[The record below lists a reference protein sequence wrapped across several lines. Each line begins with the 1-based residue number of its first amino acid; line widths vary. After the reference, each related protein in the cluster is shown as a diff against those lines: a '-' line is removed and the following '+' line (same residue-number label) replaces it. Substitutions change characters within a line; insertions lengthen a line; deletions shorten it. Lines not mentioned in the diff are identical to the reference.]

1 MEEVGVVDDY
11 TTSNERKLG
20 FRWDAKANERAG
32 VVKVVAAATAAAA
45 AAAVMVEE
53 KNLGRRSR
61 VIFKFDKTPEVAYS
75 VAKPTARWRGI
86 EKLPGIQSKPGEY
99 GWKEGWE
106 EAERGG
112 GGGDGGGGGGGFESV
127 AGAIS
132 AATVNPQQIGA
143 CHLNARA
150 VVGGKASS
158 VTGQTNL

>member
-1 MEEVGVVDDY
+1 
-11 TTSNERKLG
+11 
-20 FRWDAKANERAG
+20 
-32 VVKVVAAATAAAA
+32 
-45 AAAVMVEE
+45 MVEE

-86 EKLPGIQSKPGEY
+86 EKLPGIRR
-99 GWKEGWE
+99 WKEGWE

-112 GGGDGGGGGGGFESV
+112 GGGDGGGGGGGGGGFESV